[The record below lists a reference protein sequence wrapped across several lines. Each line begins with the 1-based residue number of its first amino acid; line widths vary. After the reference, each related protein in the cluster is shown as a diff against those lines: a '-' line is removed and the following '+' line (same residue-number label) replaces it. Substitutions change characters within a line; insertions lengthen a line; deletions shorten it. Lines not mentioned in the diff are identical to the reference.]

1 MNSVP
6 DKKRRIFNLKQC
18 RVRFAWLTL
27 VLITIALEIFLVPYF
42 VPTITMETP
51 QDEKYLLPWKDTF
64 SFPYSS
70 VRIDLEVY
78 DLVFPDRATPWV
90 NDVVIYSFNIT
101 NLTNRTLEINHTLS
115 VVNPIFESFENMS
128 VTLENGTTKSLGREK
143 VVFKNEGINEVDI
156 VFNITDVEKIWI
168 EHYMWTV
175 TRQTEN
181 SILFGKYGQILTL
194 IILIPSTIIAIK
206 NLKDLALKSP
216 DEEHPGIKG

>member
-1 MNSVP
+1 MNSVL
-6 DKKRRIFNLKQC
+6 DKARRIFNLKQC
-18 RVRFAWLTL
+18 RVSFAWLTL
-27 VLITIALEIFLVPYF
+27 VLAIITLEIFLLPYF

-51 QDEKYLLPWKDTF
+51 QDEKYLLPWKYTWN
-64 SFPYSS
+64 FPYFS

-115 VVNPIFESFENMS
+115 IVNPIFESFENMS

-143 VVFKNEGINEVDI
+143 VVFKNEGMNEVDI
-156 VFNITDVEKIWI
+156 VFNITDDEYIRV
-168 EHYMWTV
+168 EHYMYTV

-181 SILFGKYGQILTL
+181 SILFSKYGQILTL

-206 NLKDLALKSP
+206 NLKDLVLKSP
-216 DEEHPGIKG
+216 CEEHPSTKG